1 MPLPPN
7 FREALERTGAFTLRV
22 MPSEVWLAIRQQQH
36 QPLPWH
42 ETVLRPL
49 LKATQSAW
57 VYELDEKSDVF
68 AIAQPLLRR
77 ERGKHAISLDGEPIR
92 GHELLWNA
100 SGGKRGSIVLS
111 MPAANFP
118 SREIFP
124 HCQQAFI
131 VGNST
136 VPHTPSAVRFARA
149 AVADGQTLCCLL
161 SRTNGFEW
169 LAIYTNPDLLEALLI
184 EARSTVVNR
193 AWYAPNPDEAP
204 NAADNAQNQ

>member
-1 MPLPPN
+1 MALPQN
-7 FREALERTGAFTLRV
+7 YREALARTGAFTLRV
-22 MPSEVWLAIRQQQH
+22 MPSADWLAIRQQQH

-49 LKATQSAW
+49 LKATRSAW
-57 VYELDEKSDVF
+57 VYELDEKSEVF
-68 AIAQPLLRR
+68 AIAQTIVRR
-77 ERGKHAISLDGEPIR
+77 ERSKHAIALDGEAIR

-111 MPAANFP
+111 MPAADFP
-118 SREIFP
+118 GREIFP
-124 HCQQAFI
+124 HCQEAFI

-169 LAIYTNPDLLEALLI
+169 LAIYSTPEHLEELLI
-184 EARSTVVNR
+184 EARSLVVNR
-193 AWYAPNPDEAP
+193 AWYAPSPEP
-204 NAADNAQNQ
+204 TSP

>member
-111 MPAANFP
+111 MPAADFP

-124 HCQQAFI
+124 HCQDAFI

-136 VPHTPSAVRFARA
+136 VPHTPSAVRYARA

-184 EARSTVVNR
+184 EARATVVNHDGR
-193 AWYAPNPDEAP
+193 SLGCIPGR
-204 NAADNAQNQ
+204 